1 MLHFVLTSS
10 KSWSENELLEF
21 PISEV
26 QWVTVMPES
35 RGPIKV
41 VCQGGAR
48 VIRIKKVKQSSFMD
62 SLETWSGRL
71 NLVNSLVS
79 QFLMGIG

>member
-35 RGPIKV
+35 RGPINV

-62 SLETWSGRL
+62 SLKTWSGRL